1 MDEQQRKAFEAAVE
15 RKKQDALEASQAQ
28 PIPARSPKDVGPDS
42 QQNLVK
48 PSTSQDDPTPHDKGT
63 RHGQV
68 SAENW
73 NQ

>member
-1 MDEQQRKAFEAAVE
+1 MDEQQRKAFEEAVE
-15 RKKQDALEASQAQ
+15 RKKRASLEASHQGGNPTQ
-28 PIPARSPKDVGPDS
+28 PPDVLGEGS
-42 QQNLVK
+42 QHDVID
-48 PSTSQDDPTPHDKGT
+48 PSTSQDQPTPHHKGT

>member
-1 MDEQQRKAFEAAVE
+1 MDEREQQGWERAVE
-15 RKKQDALEASQAQ
+15 RKKDAAKKASEATGEQT
-28 PIPARSPKDVGPDS
+28 PKGSAVAGSEHNVVD
-42 QQNLVK
+42 
-48 PSTSQDDPTPHDKGT
+48 PSTSQDQPTPHHKGT